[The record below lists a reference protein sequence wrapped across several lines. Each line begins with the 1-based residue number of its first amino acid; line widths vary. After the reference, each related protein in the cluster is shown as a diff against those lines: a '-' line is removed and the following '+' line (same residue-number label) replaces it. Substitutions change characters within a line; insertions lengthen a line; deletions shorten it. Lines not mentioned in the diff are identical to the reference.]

1 MRGYRCCARSSSGP
15 GASEEIPLF
24 HPALSFANQPV
35 NRRKLVRALIA
46 VGLPLAIALARNE
59 FLPAVYGAI
68 AGFYTLFVDYGG
80 STYERVAAILYM
92 TVGMLLAGIAGAVG
106 HWVPGAP
113 FALLLGFAA
122 LAGWLQGAGTSVEF
136 IGKYWLLA
144 FLFGD
149 GTPGL
154 PPIAGTYL
162 ILGGLA
168 GVLSV
173 LLDVLIT
180 RSSEAQSAPMLADSA
195 RSLLRR
201 RHNNGAFAFYFSAMV
216 VTGYIVG
223 HTLGLARP
231 YWVPLTIVIVTVYD
245 PHHSVQRLIQRL
257 AGSIFGAL
265 LGGLVVHFVH
275 AEWALALTVTL
286 MAVLTPVA
294 QARNYWVAV
303 IPITALVMVLLDLGM
318 PDQISSARD
327 FTIARLADS
336 VTGCFICAIGARVYL
351 KLLPHIKAHQV
362 RRRVFK

>member
-1 MRGYRCCARSSSGP
+1 
-15 GASEEIPLF
+15 LF
-24 HPALSFANQPV
+24 HPALSFENQPI
-35 NRRKLVRALIA
+35 NRRKLVRAVIA
-46 VGLPLAIALARNE
+46 VGLPMAIALARNE

-80 STYERVAAILYM
+80 SIYERIAAILYM
-92 TVGMLLAGIAGAVG
+92 TVGMLLAGIAGVVG

-113 FALLLGFAA
+113 LILLLGFAA

-149 GTPGL
+149 GTPDL

-162 ILGGLA
+162 ILGGVSGALA
-168 GVLSV
+168 V
-173 LLDVLIT
+173 LLDQLVT
-180 RSSEAQSAPMLADSA
+180 RSSEIQSAPMLADAA
-195 RSLLRR
+195 RNLLRR
-201 RHNNGAFAFYFSAMV
+201 RHNNGVFSFYFATMV
-216 VTGYIVG
+216 VIGYILG

-245 PHHSVQRLIQRL
+245 PHHSVHRLIQRL
-257 AGSIFGAL
+257 AGSIFGAI
-265 LGGLVVHFVH
+265 LGGLVVHFIH
-275 AEWALALTVTL
+275 ADWALALTVTL
-286 MAVLTPVA
+286 LAVLTPVA

-318 PDQISSARD
+318 PEQISSARD

-336 VTGCFICAIGARVYL
+336 VTGCFVCAIGARVYL
-351 KLLPHIKAHQV
+351 KILPQLKTHQ
-362 RRRVFK
+362 RGQSKTGSHP